1 MRERLG
7 ALEGLRGPPL
17 GPGAEERGA
26 QGRGRVPGRRGELG
40 EQRRRARRRSGS
52 GFFDIAAMRLFLPLL
67 FALEL
72 FRRRDGDGRG
82 VALGLCGLIEGFE
95 SAMRRKRG
103 EKGVEHWLDG
113 EREAAFLRRLVVFS
127 MALTA
132 TVLFGSFLSLSLL
145 CWQLGTHRQSS

>member
-40 EQRRRARRRSGS
+40 EQRRRASGL
-52 GFFDIAAMRLFLPLL
+52 FDIIAAAMRLFLPLL
-67 FALEL
+67 LALEL